1 MVPNTI
7 KVPVASEFV
16 FPEGALF
23 LSVEPVIDFE
33 KRKSGNGDPQEL
45 DKETGLRL
53 WAVKVTDMDPQ
64 AGKFGGSTEVKVK
77 LASEHHPLVPEAQV
91 PGFPP
96 KVEFTGMVLTSW
108 VDNRK
113 CTGRSSPH
121 RCYARQ
127 GWSISASGMVAFG
140 STSSKKKSS

>member
-23 LSVEPVIDFE
+23 LSVEPVIDFD
-33 KRKSGNGDPQEL
+33 KRKSGSGDPQEL

-77 LASEHHPLVPEAQV
+77 LVSEYQPLIPEAQV

-96 KVEFTGMVLTSW
+96 KVEFTGLILTSW

-127 GWSISASGMVAFG
+127 GWSISAGGMVAFG

>member
-1 MVPNTI
+1 LIPNTI

-16 FPEGALF
+16 FPQGALF
-23 LSVEPVIDFE
+23 LGVEPVIDFE
-33 KRKSGNGDPQEL
+33 KRKSGHGDPQEL

-53 WAVKVTDMDPQ
+53 WAVKVTDLDPQ
-64 AGKFGGSTEVKVK
+64 AGSFGGSTEVRVK
-77 LASEHHPLVPEAQV
+77 LVSEHQPLVPEAQV

-108 VDNRK
+108 VDSRK

-140 STSSKKKSS
+140 TEPGRKKTA